1 MARVPYDSP
10 EAKFSVDVWQ
20 TETSEAVAA
29 AYDNLAEARA
39 AYDSL
44 VRAGVSYWIEL
55 NQWTGEAHNDGW
67 KLLDE
72 WPGDS
77 DDDEEDD
84 EDF

>member
-1 MARVPYDSP
+1 MTD
-10 EAKFSVDVWQ
+10 
-20 TETSEAVAA
+20 AA
-29 AYDNLAEARA
+29 ADWTALDRDGF
-39 AYDSL
+39 DSL

-72 WPGDS
+72 WPGDG